1 MGSEASGQLGFPPG
15 AEPAT
20 KGGRGLTCQV
30 NTGGLSRGLDGAS
43 AWPGTCCGDFL
54 QTQVGDA
61 GTIVS

>member
-1 MGSEASGQLGFPPG
+1 MESDASGQLGFPPG
-15 AEPAT
+15 ADPVT
-20 KGGRGLTCQV
+20 KGDRGLTSQV

-43 AWPGTCCGDFL
+43 AWPGTCCGHFL